1 MQTAD
6 LRALRAGFSVKPDH
20 LKSVSRLRRIAHWNY
35 QVCCIKKISA
45 RIDCAI
51 THRLS
56 LLHRYIGWGSTRCA
70 TEITGQPV
78 RLVTNF
84 FSHIGAFIY
93 NQLVQ
98 EGQT

>member
-1 MQTAD
+1 MQTVD
-6 LRALRAGFSVKPDH
+6 LRALRAGFSGKPGH
-20 LKSVSRLRRIAHWNY
+20 LKPVSHLRRIAHWNC
-35 QVCCIKKISA
+35 QTCCIKKISA

-51 THRLS
+51 IQFLG

-70 TEITGQPV
+70 TEITCRPV

-98 EGQT
+98 DGQT